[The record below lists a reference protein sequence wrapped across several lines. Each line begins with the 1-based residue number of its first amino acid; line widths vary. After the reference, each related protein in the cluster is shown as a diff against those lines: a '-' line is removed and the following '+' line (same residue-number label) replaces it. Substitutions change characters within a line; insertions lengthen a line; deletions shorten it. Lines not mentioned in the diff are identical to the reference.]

1 MSDQKPEGDIEKPDD
16 HSEASLVPHS
26 TDLVRAKASDEQPQK
41 PQRAPKEI
49 VLQRLSPHSSWD
61 DPSFKDSAPHQEP
74 LRDMAADAPNKRVLS
89 LAAIVA
95 IAAAVGAATGSA
107 ATFGIGQFNAGKI
120 NASSEKIAAA
130 AAADHARMLESAL
143 AKVNTEIAA
152 LKAAA
157 STQAT
162 KIAKLNETTDKLKA
176 AEATGSVS
184 APSQAAQTQAPAAPQ
199 PNRLPIVEGWVLRDV
214 MDGIA
219 TVQGRPGIFEVFPG
233 DPLPGVGR
241 VDAIRRQDGRWVVV
255 TTRGLIVAR

>member
-1 MSDQKPEGDIEKPDD
+1 MSDQKPEGNLDKPDD

-26 TDLVRAKASDEQPQK
+26 TDLVSAKASEEQPQK
-41 PQRAPKEI
+41 SRPAPKEI

-61 DPSFKDSAPHQEP
+61 DPAFKDGPTRQDTPREVMS
-74 LRDMAADAPNKRVLS
+74 DAPNKRALL
-89 LAAIVA
+89 LAAVVT

-120 NASSEKIAAA
+120 NASNEKIAAA
-130 AAADHARMLESAL
+130 ADHGRMLESAL

-162 KIAKLNETTDKLKA
+162 KITKLNETTDKLKA

-184 APSQAAQTQAPAAPQ
+184 APPQAAQTPAVSP
-199 PNRLPIVEGWVLRDV
+199 PNRLPIVDGWVLRDV

-233 DPLPGVGR
+233 DTLPGLGR